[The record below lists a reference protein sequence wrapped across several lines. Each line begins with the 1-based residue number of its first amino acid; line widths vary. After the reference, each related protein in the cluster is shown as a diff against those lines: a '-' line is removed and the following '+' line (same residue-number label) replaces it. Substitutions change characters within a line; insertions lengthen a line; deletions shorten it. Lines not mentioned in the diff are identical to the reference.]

1 MNWLGTLCAVPLPSA
16 GWRLCA
22 AAASRRDLFT
32 ASARLPWWFFSPFF
46 FNECEPK
53 VMTSFSE
60 IEFMGLIN
68 RRVCVI
74 YIHTLDFS
82 KVLGLGACMFC
93 SVAMPGEAGP
103 PWYIS
108 RGVGKEPES
117 SCMEWC
123 NPELQSWV
131 LCLPQQWR
139 QSPCSSLQPCWCFF
153 VAVGRSGIG
162 ACVDLSRDE
171 VHR

>member
-1 MNWLGTLCAVPLPSA
+1 
-16 GWRLCA
+16 
-22 AAASRRDLFT
+22 
-32 ASARLPWWFFSPFF
+32 
-46 FNECEPK
+46 
-53 VMTSFSE
+53 MTSFSE

-123 NPELQSWV
+123 NPELQS
-131 LCLPQQWR
+131 
-139 QSPCSSLQPCWCFF
+139 
-153 VAVGRSGIG
+153 
-162 ACVDLSRDE
+162 
-171 VHR
+171 